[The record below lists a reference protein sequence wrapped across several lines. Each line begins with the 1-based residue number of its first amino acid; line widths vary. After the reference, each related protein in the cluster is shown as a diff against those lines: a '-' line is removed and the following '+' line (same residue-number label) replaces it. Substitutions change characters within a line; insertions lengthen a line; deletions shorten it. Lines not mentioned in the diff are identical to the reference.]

1 MPIILKNIIL
11 LYIVLSLTSCFKN
24 EFVLTG
30 QTMGTTY
37 TITTDIYIDKKIID
51 NELQN
56 INQIFSN
63 WLPDSEVTKL
73 NNHPINI
80 PFKTSPELLDLLTK
94 SYQIYQKTNGFFN
107 VSIGNLID
115 VWGFGVLKTTTRPSQ
130 KSIQK
135 NLVNSGMQH
144 FILDNNKIIKLKNIK
159 FNFSAIAKGYGVDK
173 IIDILKNNG
182 VKNGFVEIGGEIKT
196 IGEKTIGIEH
206 LNHNP
211 IKIILNNQ
219 SVATSGDYRN
229 YKVFN
234 DEKFIHILNPKTGL
248 PSKSDLISVS
258 VIHENTATADGFA
271 TALLAMGKNKAIAI
285 IKKYQLKSVLI
296 DKNNKIYK
304 FNL

>member
-30 QTMGTTY
+30 HTMGTTY
-37 TITTDIYIDKKIID
+37 VVKTDVYIDKKIID
-51 NELQN
+51 NELIR
-56 INQIFSN
+56 INKIFSN

-73 NNHPINI
+73 NNYPIHT
-80 PFKTSPELLDLLTK
+80 PFRASQELLDLLTK

-182 VKNGFVEIGGEIKT
+182 VKNGFVEIGGEVRTLGKKI
-196 IGEKTIGIEH
+196 IGIEH

-296 DKNNKIYK
+296 DKDNKIYK

>member
-1 MPIILKNIIL
+1 
-11 LYIVLSLTSCFKN
+11 
-24 EFVLTG
+24 
-30 QTMGTTY
+30 MGTTY

-63 WLPDSEVTKL
+63 WLPNSETNKL
-73 NNHPINI
+73 NNHPVNK
-80 PFKTSPELLDLLTK
+80 PFKVSQELLDLLTK
-94 SYQIYQKTNGFFN
+94 SYQIHQKTNGFFD

>member
-1 MPIILKNIIL
+1 
-11 LYIVLSLTSCFKN
+11 
-24 EFVLTG
+24 
-30 QTMGTTY
+30 
-37 TITTDIYIDKKIID
+37 
-51 NELQN
+51 
-56 INQIFSN
+56 
-63 WLPDSEVTKL
+63 
-73 NNHPINI
+73 
-80 PFKTSPELLDLLTK
+80 
-94 SYQIYQKTNGFFN
+94 
-107 VSIGNLID
+107 
-115 VWGFGVLKTTTRPSQ
+115 
-130 KSIQK
+130 
-135 NLVNSGMQH
+135 MQH